1 MTTDT
6 QANRHEDR
14 AQANILYITA
24 VYVRNKF
31 SPRTMKFSEASQDD
45 TAREINSLAPD
56 KKLLVSYKSFN
67 FAAFSLRLAYALF
80 SPTRR
85 GATFTFLFAFHFQE
99 NISSNTL

>member
-1 MTTDT
+1 
-6 QANRHEDR
+6 
-14 AQANILYITA
+14 
-24 VYVRNKF
+24 
-31 SPRTMKFSEASQDD
+31 MKFSKVSQDD

-56 KKLLVSYKSFN
+56 KKLLVSYKSLN
-67 FAAFSLRLAYALF
+67 FAFSLRLAYVLF